1 MFILSISKLYILLN
15 FLLKT
20 EIYLILILIKVKSD
34 NLYNTVGTIMRLGC
48 ENLINI

>member
-1 MFILSISKLYILLN
+1 MLILSISKPYVLLN

-34 NLYNTVGTIMRLGC
+34 NLYNIVCTIMRLGC